1 MRFAALALVSAVL
14 TWAVPHVFA
23 RDNGQYAQADP
34 AIGKWFRDQ
43 KNPVTGVHC
52 CSEADGEYAEEDI
65 RDGRYW
71 TRWPRGDGKWH
82 EVPKAAVI
90 NDPNRNGAPV
100 VWWYMENGVTM
111 IRCFAPGPKL

>member
-1 MRFAALALVSAVL
+1 MKFAALALVFAVL

-23 RDNGQYAQADP
+23 RDNGQYAQTDP

-82 EVPKAAVI
+82 EVPDAAVI

-100 VWWYMENGVTM
+100 VWWYPENGVIM